1 MTGTKTRRITAT
13 LAATAAIA
21 AIAIVPAAEA
31 ATYSTGTSGTESTY
45 DSGATSTGAAQRPS
59 GTTPTTGTH
68 TSPTSSSNI
77 RVSDAHSSGQPGSA
91 SDEWCE
97 QAANLANHFHD
108 RAIDGY
114 NGGSGDE
121 YYDKNMA
128 VSDDIANQ
136 AENAGCVVAY

>member
-1 MTGTKTRRITAT
+1 MTSAKTRKIVAT
-13 LAATAAIA
+13 LAATGAL
-21 AIAIVPAAEA
+21 AIVPAAAEA
-31 ATYSTGTSGTESTY
+31 ATYSTSTPGTASTY
-45 DSGATSTGAAQRPS
+45 DSGATGASAPQRPS

-68 TSPTSSSNI
+68 TSPTSSSTI
-77 RVSDAHSSGQPGSA
+77 RVSDAYSNGQEGSA

-97 QAANLANHFHD
+97 QAADLANYYHD

-114 NGGSGDE
+114 NAGNGDE

-136 AENAGCVVAY
+136 AENAGCVVVY

>member
-1 MTGTKTRRITAT
+1 MTSTKTRRIAVT
-13 LAATAAIA
+13 LAAVA

-31 ATYSTGTSGTESTY
+31 ATSSTSTSGTASTY
-45 DSGATSTGAAQRPS
+45 GSGATSTGAAQRPS

-68 TSPTSSSNI
+68 TSPTSSSTI
-77 RVSDAHSSGQPGSA
+77 RVHDAYSNGQEGSA

-97 QAANLANHFHD
+97 QAADLANYYHD

-114 NGGSGDE
+114 NAGSGDE

-128 VSDDIANQ
+128 VSDDIADQ
-136 AENAGCVVAY
+136 AENAGCVVVY